1 MFHPSRWTGCENNQV
16 RLSSAVLFV
25 CLFAGLSEVEAA
37 TLSASVSPS
46 PAVKGATSHHT
57 VRCDFTVATG
67 DTFRLINLY
76 QTVGSSDTLIAVL
89 YGGDAAPEWDI
100 SYPGNLRQR
109 GALSGSEGQGFL
121 TLNISNTLCSDQG
134 QSYKCELKWS
144 RGGSQVDIKTTA
156 VTVEGAVCC
165 LSILLEIPHA

>member
-1 MFHPSRWTGCENNQV
+1 M
-16 RLSSAVLFV
+16 
-25 CLFAGLSEVEAA
+25 LFACLCAGLFGVEAA

-76 QTVGSSDTLIAVL
+76 QTVGSSDKQIAVL
-89 YGGDAAPEWDI
+89 YGGVTPPEWDVGY
-100 SYPGNLRQR
+100 SGPLRQR
-109 GALSGSEGQGFL
+109 GALGGSEGQGFL
-121 TLNISNTLCSDQG
+121 TLNINDTLCSDQG

-144 RGGSQVDIKTTA
+144 AGGGSQTDIKTTD

-165 LSILLEIPHA
+165 LSILLEIPLA

>member
-1 MFHPSRWTGCENNQV
+1 MFHPSQLTGCKNKQV

-25 CLFAGLSEVEAA
+25 CLCAGLSEVEAA

-67 DTFRLINLY
+67 DTFRLVNLY
-76 QTVGSSDTLIAVL
+76 QTGGSSDTLIAIL
-89 YGGDAAPEWDI
+89 YGGGAAPEWDN
-100 SYPGNLRQR
+100 SHSGNLRQR
-109 GALSGSEGQGFL
+109 GTLGGSEGQRFL
-121 TLNISNTLCSDQG
+121 TLNINDTLCSDQG

-144 RGGSQVDIKTTA
+144 AGGGSQTDIKTTE

-165 LSILLEIPHA
+165 LSC

>member
-1 MFHPSRWTGCENNQV
+1 M
-16 RLSSAVLFV
+16 LFD
-25 CLFAGLSEVEAA
+25 CLCAGLSEVEAA
-37 TLSASVSPS
+37 TVSASVSPS

-76 QTVGSSDTLIAVL
+76 LTVGSSDTLIAVL
-89 YGGDAAPEWDI
+89 YNGDTPPEWDVGY
-100 SYPGNLRQR
+100 SGPLRQR
-109 GALSGSEGQGFL
+109 GALGGLEGQGFL
-121 TLNISNTLCSDQG
+121 TLNINDTLCSDQG

-144 RGGSQVDIKTTA
+144 AGGGSQTDIKTTA

-165 LSILLEIPHA
+165 LSVLLQIPLA